1 MVRADTYNLET
12 RAHPVPRGLRLH
24 VTSPWMLQ
32 LFVPATPRSMAFLDL
47 QQLPTAPCVHS
58 DGGPL
63 EQKLLEIRSVLTR
76 LVPDRFIR
84 QELVVDHYA
93 LLGRVARLVEP
104 SVEQVH
110 AKEVIADTTVGGK
123 ELDIEL
129 A

>member
-1 MVRADTYNLET
+1 
-12 RAHPVPRGLRLH
+12 
-24 VTSPWMLQ
+24 
-32 LFVPATPRSMAFLDL
+32 MAFLDL